1 MSLEQHALEPQ
12 SPPCQKCP
20 LAPNLTPWVVLS
32 PKTFHSVDQFSPF
45 CLSLQ
50 VYSPCLWSVIKKAK
64 PGKIWKFL
72 RCKFGPGSINKGLQ
86 STASTKGVCVFPPW
100 LSPLRFAEH
109 SSGSLPMPPASF
121 STPFIPETRVLAPA
135 SPPLLACLPP
145 LHLILSDQVSSRP
158 LARQACRECPWA
170 TYSPR
175 PKEPSNILNLEF
187 PKRVLIA
194 ALSLGLFIRFQ
205 GT

>member
-1 MSLEQHALEPQ
+1 MFYPLRHSTQWIS
-12 SPPCQKCP
+12 SPP
-20 LAPNLTPWVVLS
+20 
-32 PKTFHSVDQFSPF
+32 SVSPF
-45 CLSLQ
+45 LQ
-50 VYSPCLWSVIKKAK
+50 VYSPCLWWVIKKAK

-72 RCKFGPGSINKGLQ
+72 RPKFGPGSINKGLQ

-100 LSPLRFAEH
+100 LSPQRFAEH
-109 SSGSLPMPPASF
+109 SSASLPMPPASF

-194 ALSLGLFIRFQ
+194 ALSRAIYPFPRDMKYRTYILFFHNLC
-205 GT
+205 GF